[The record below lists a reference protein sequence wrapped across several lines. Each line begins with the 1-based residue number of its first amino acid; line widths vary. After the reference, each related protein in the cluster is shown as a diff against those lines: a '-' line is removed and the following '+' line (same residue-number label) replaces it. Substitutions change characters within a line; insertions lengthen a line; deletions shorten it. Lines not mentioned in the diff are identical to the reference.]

1 MAELDRNVDLRAPVL
16 SAVLGHEP
24 LDDVPV
30 AAVDEALRRRAV
42 VALVHAMRRAAQE
55 GQEPVAPAA
64 AVGGLD
70 RGRAVAC

>member
-1 MAELDRNVDLRAPVL
+1 MTKLNRDIDLRRPVL
-16 SAVLGHEP
+16 PLVLGHEP

-30 AAVDEALRRRAV
+30 PAVDEALRRRAV
-42 VALVHAMRRAAQE
+42 VALVHAVGRAAQE
-55 GQEPVAPAA
+55 GEEPVAPAA